1 MRALKW
7 LLAILLIVVGAI
19 FAVGF
24 SLPDQVHVER
34 SIQVQAPPAVVFAT
48 LNGYEQFQKWSPW
61 ADLDPNTRY
70 TYEGPASGVGAK
82 MSWHS
87 DNANV
92 GNGRQEIIE
101 SVANERIVSLLVF
114 DGYDSDNRSSF
125 LLQPDGEGTQLR
137 WAYDTQFHGNLLGRY
152 IGLKMD
158 DWIGPDYEK
167 GLARLKLLLEGAA
180 AGAST
185 PAAVDAGRAAQ

>member
-7 LLAILLIVVGAI
+7 LLAILLIAIGAI

-24 SLPDQVHVER
+24 ALPDKVHVER
-34 SIQVQAPPAVVFAT
+34 SIHVQAPPATVFAL

-61 ADLDPNTRY
+61 ADLDPDTRY
-70 TYEGPASGVGAK
+70 AYEGPASGVGAK

-87 DNANV
+87 DDPNV
-92 GNGRQEIIE
+92 GSGRQEIIE
-101 SVANERIVSLLVF
+101 SVAGERIVSLLVF

-125 LLQPDGEGTQLR
+125 LLQADGEGTQLR
-137 WAYDTQFHGNLLGRY
+137 WAYDTEFHGNLLGRY

-167 GLARLKLLLEGAA
+167 GLARLKALLE
-180 AGAST
+180 S
-185 PAAVDAGRAAQ
+185 PAAEPPQPAEAEPARAPD